1 MFQGDENVLYEE
13 WGETL
18 VSKHH
23 PVVCVLDI
31 RSQTIR
37 VLEGVPD
44 EVSAGHVSQYANEDQ
59 LATKSELSKN
69 LIVLLVKKMTFSLK
83 LMPLRRVETSTPI
96 ISPCLLH
103 NMLLFTIV
111 HNFIHHTH
119 MYIL

>member
-31 RSQTIR
+31 RSQTVR

-59 LATKSELSKN
+59 LVTN
-69 LIVLLVKKMTFSLK
+69 QNCQRIK
-83 LMPLRRVETSTPI
+83 LY
-96 ISPCLLH
+96 H
-103 NMLLFTIV
+103 LFRKRHSI
-111 HNFIHHTH
+111 
-119 MYIL
+119 